1 MGNCGGRSY
10 PDPKGQ
16 GINNL
21 NECGKYTDRID
32 GIGYTNTPDVSD
44 SGKVISKGYC
54 VPHGTPFPVNLAAIE
69 AIQDISALLVA
80 GVAIAAT
87 GGVGALPVISAFG
100 AIQTGEAIGE
110 TVDREIQDSKT
121 KEYKDDINSYCSS
134 IGDSTADPAS
144 NMWKGVDTVL
154 DYCEGLDSNQCAAA
168 FFYNPPSCLSS
179 DQNSYTRYQHYGCCD
194 GYCAR
199 DGVTP
204 ACIRQQPK
212 NYPGNPLVCCF
223 NDHRKND
230 DNTSLP
236 DSCYEDNITK
246 QRTCDPKYRD
256 LAAPECQDKVKEY
269 CLGNTHVPGVNNF
282 LELWTP
288 DSEIN
293 LSKFLEVNFDPINNP
308 WKNTSGGYHNAGHL
322 GDPGTVSERYKMVED
337 EEGANKIVKTPCLT
351 AIARSIYPYS
361 DVKTWEDLI
370 SNEIDLDLADT
381 DSAGRSWAR
390 ELMHELYNKYT
401 KTYGSF
407 VGAINQ
413 DGLQKSDQF
422 KEIIGTVCGKYPF
435 LCVDFLPD
443 ACNTVTSDQMAYLSP
458 DVRSWCGCYM
468 NEKEYKKYNELS
480 IPTECTPACNS
491 PGTIP
496 LIDGNQRPKICKDTI
511 CVIDDLNINITDST
525 YPGGFNFNQLCRSCG
540 AVDNVESTN
549 QELLYDKIGNSNIFT
564 FAPSTEQE
572 KTYST
577 VNGFTDII
585 NINGSNFQLLPNQ
598 DKKFYNLQNFSLYL
612 NKQVQVITK
621 SNIAIFSKTGTN
633 SYKLINVGGILSDK
647 DPNSLKKNS
656 LTTVYIGPTKIDK
669 SNKFSPSDSIGI
681 DVGAIPNMD
690 SEISSF
696 TNIGSSTNII
706 KSSTCSCVMPDNSI
720 DVENSKIASFNLNQ
734 KCGMATC
741 HDGKGNVIPCGGG
754 SIEYTAMNTVED
766 SLVDFK
772 STMVQN
778 RNNFMLT
785 IVGVIY
791 LCFTVLFLRII
802 RDGLGKSADY
812 FSWSLIILFIIFA
825 ILSIIKIIDDDDDLS
840 KYFQ

>member
-1 MGNCGGRSY
+1 
-10 PDPKGQ
+10 
-16 GINNL
+16 
-21 NECGKYTDRID
+21 
-32 GIGYTNTPDVSD
+32 
-44 SGKVISKGYC
+44 
-54 VPHGTPFPVNLAAIE
+54 
-69 AIQDISALLVA
+69 
-80 GVAIAAT
+80 
-87 GGVGALPVISAFG
+87 
-100 AIQTGEAIGE
+100 
-110 TVDREIQDSKT
+110 
-121 KEYKDDINSYCSS
+121 
-134 IGDSTADPAS
+134 
-144 NMWKGVDTVL
+144 MWKGVDTVL
-154 DYCEGLDSNQCAAA
+154 DYCEGLDSAQCAAA
-168 FFYNPPSCLSS
+168 FFYNPPSCLTS
-179 DQNSYTRYQHYGCCD
+179 DENSYTRYQHYGCCE

-269 CLGNTHVPGVNNF
+269 CLGNSIVPGVNDF
-282 LELWTP
+282 LQLWSP
-288 DSEIN
+288 DAEIN

-308 WKNTSGGYHNAGHL
+308 WKNKSGGYPNAGHQI
-322 GDPGTVSERYKMVED
+322 GDPATVSERYKMVED
-337 EEGANKIVKTPCLT
+337 EDGANKIVKSPCLT

-381 DSAGRSWAR
+381 NSAGKSWAR
-390 ELMHELYNKYT
+390 ELMHDLYDKYT

-443 ACNTVTSDQMAYLSP
+443 ACNTVTSDQLAYLSP

-468 NEKEYKKYNELS
+468 NEKEYKKYNDLS

-564 FAPSTEQE
+564 FLPTAGQE
-572 KTYST
+572 KTYTT
-577 VNGFTDII
+577 VNGTSDVI
-585 NINGSNFQLLPNQ
+585 NINGSNFQLVLSQ
-598 DKKFYNLQNFSLYL
+598 DKKFYNLQVFSLYL

-633 SYKLINVGGILSDK
+633 SYKLINAGGILSDK
-647 DPNSLKKNS
+647 DPNSLKKKKGPI
-656 LTTVYIGPTKIDK
+656 TVYIGPEKIGK
-669 SNKFSPSDSIGI
+669 NTTFKPTDSIGI
-681 DVGAIPNMD
+681 TVGAIPNMD

-696 TNIGSSTNII
+696 TNIGSSTDIV
-706 KSSTCSCVMPDNSI
+706 KASTCSCVMPDNSI

-785 IVGVIY
+785 IVGFVY
-791 LCFTVLFLRII
+791 LCFTVLFFRII

-812 FSWSLIILFIIFA
+812 FSWSLIILFIIFVV
-825 ILSIIKIIDDDDDLS
+825 LSVIKIVDEDDDLS